1 MILSNHLTTLHLHL
15 KPICTESIT
24 IVFTRNR
31 ILWHLQDITSILS
44 NPRSVKEIH
53 VIDKKR

>member
-1 MILSNHLTTLHLHL
+1 MILKNHLTTFQLHL
-15 KPICTESIT
+15 KPLYMGSIT

-31 ILWHLQDITSILS
+31 ILWHLHDITSILS

-53 VIDKKR
+53 AIDKKR